1 MTGIVI
7 RPLARADRELM
18 ADLPARI
25 SPAAASLRFHV
36 AMETLTDAMLD
47 LLLDLE
53 VGQREALLALDEGAI
68 VGIAR
73 FARDAA
79 ESVEAE
85 VAVVVAD
92 DWQHRGIARCL
103 MESLTARALTAGIT
117 RFRADMLGDNAG
129 AHRFFSQLG
138 PVLSSRTA
146 GGHVILVIDIAGTE
160 IMRTS

>member
-7 RPLARADRELM
+7 RPLTRADRELM
-18 ADLPARI
+18 TDLPSRI

-36 AMETLTDAMLD
+36 AMETLPDPMLD
-47 LLLDLE
+47 VLMDLE
-53 VGQREALLALDEGAI
+53 AGRHEALIALDDGAI

-73 FARDAA
+73 FARDGAA
-79 ESVEAE
+79 AEAE

-92 DWQHRGIARCL
+92 DWQHRGIARRL
-103 MESLTARALTAGIT
+103 MEALTARALAAGIT

-129 AHRFFSQLG
+129 AHQFFSRLA

-146 GGHVILVIDIAGTE
+146 GGHVILVLDLAGPE
-160 IMRTS
+160 IMRTP